1 MRETNREE
9 FHYIVPDFHLN
20 KKFEQLNKMNS
31 KQKAKSRN
39 SCAMNAVGLVVKIE
53 ELVMKQSAR
62 KIWEKI
68 AKIMSVQHRA
78 QEKAIFSPKQWRTL
92 GLLV

>member
-1 MRETNREE
+1 
-9 FHYIVPDFHLN
+9 
-20 KKFEQLNKMNS
+20 
-31 KQKAKSRN
+31 
-39 SCAMNAVGLVVKIE
+39 MNAVGLVVKIE